1 MSQSIIWYDYETFGA
16 DPSYDRPAQFA
27 CIRTD
32 ENLNEI
38 DEPVQLF
45 CAPSADYL
53 PHPQASMITGIT
65 PQQCLQNGMPEN
77 DFINEINRIFSVP
90 DTCVAGYNSI
100 RFDDEITRYTLYR
113 NFYDPYEREYKNGN
127 SRWDILDV
135 MRCAY
140 ALRPEGIKIG
150 RASCRE
156 RV

>member
-100 RFDDEITRYTLYR
+100 RFDDEITRYTFCLLYTS
-113 NFYDPYEREYKNGN
+113 DAADE
-127 SRWDILDV
+127 
-135 MRCAY
+135 
-140 ALRPEGIKIG
+140 
-150 RASCRE
+150 
-156 RV
+156 